1 MNDNLK
7 ALAVYRMECA
17 REALSAAGVLFQT
30 GHLTAYVN
38 RLYYACFYA
47 VSALLVT
54 RGISTSKHGHLRSLL
69 HRDFV
74 KTGLIPAQFGRHFDR
89 LFSNRQ
95 EGDYADFVV
104 FQADEVRPWLE
115 ETTAFVDLVDGLIA
129 RIGPPTTGE

>member
-1 MNDNLK
+1 MK

-47 VSALLVT
+47 
-54 RGISTSKHGHLRSLL
+54 
-69 HRDFV
+69 
-74 KTGLIPAQFGRHFDR
+74 
-89 LFSNRQ
+89 
-95 EGDYADFVV
+95 DFVV

-115 ETTAFVDLVDGLIA
+115 ETTAFVDFVDDLIA